1 MFRAF
6 RSLVIAAVA
15 LLTLGAAVSFAAHGP
30 GFALRSDKRATVT
43 PPANEASGWLC
54 RAQRDAMGAAAF
66 SQVWAGRTTAARNAM
81 RACVS
86 YMTSENTNGTAT
98 AMEHRIMTAVA
109 TCKATRRSNPAAF
122 ARQFG
127 SNTKSANALG
137 RCVRSRSRLSSRRA
151 GR

>member
-6 RSLVIAAVA
+6 RSFVIAAIA

-66 SQVWAGRTTAARNAM
+66 SQLWAGRTAAARNAM
-81 RACVS
+81 RACTS
-86 YMTSENTNGTAT
+86 YMTSANTNGTAT

-109 TCKATRRSNPAAF
+109 TCKAARRSNPAAF

-127 SNTKSANALG
+127 SNTRSANGLG
-137 RCVRSRSRLSSRRA
+137 RCVRARSKLSSRRA